1 MKITVLKNDIL
12 KGVSKVITA
21 VNPRNTLPILANI
34 LIETLDKDTLKI
46 VGTDLEIGIISSV
59 KADITEKGDITV
71 PAKKFMDIVKEA
83 PEEDIEIH
91 VTKNNSITIKSG
103 KAFFKLMGLPKD
115 DFPKFSEV
123 DLKEAIEIEK
133 GVLKECVDLVSFAI
147 STDETRYVLNGALV
161 IVKEKQ
167 IKMIS
172 TDGRRLAIIEKPL
185 DIKAKTEFEVIIPT
199 KTLHE
204 ISKNIQDEEGT
215 VFVVEQGNQM
225 FFKIEETTIISRL
238 IEGHFP
244 NYEQVIPSEER
255 IKATID
261 REKFLATIRRVS
273 LLTSLESQAIK
284 VDLLK
289 NNKMLLSSR
298 SPNLGESKE
307 EIELELQQGEE
318 ITIGFNPQYLIDVLK
333 HLTIKT
339 VVLTLNSPEKPG
351 VISGKDGYTYIIM
364 PMQIG

>member
-1 MKITVLKNDIL
+1 MKITVLKSDIL
-12 KGVSKVITA
+12 KGVGKVITA
-21 VNPRNTLPILANI
+21 VNPRNTLPILSNI
-34 LIETLDKDTLKI
+34 LLETIDTDTIKI

-59 KADITEKGDITV
+59 KADISEKGEITI
-71 PAKKFMDIVKEA
+71 PAKKFMDIIKES
-83 PEEDIEIH
+83 PEEEIDIQ

-115 DFPKFSEV
+115 DFPKFSEI
-123 DLKEAIEIEK
+123 DLSNAVEIEK
-133 GVLKECVDLVSFAI
+133 AVLKECVDLVSFAI

-161 IVKEKQ
+161 IIKDKK

-172 TDGRRLAIIEKPL
+172 TDGRRLAIVEKPL
-185 DIKAKTEFEVIIPT
+185 DIKPKADFEVIVPT

-204 ISKNIQDEEGT
+204 ISKNIQEEEGT
-215 VFVVEQGNQM
+215 VTVVEIGNQI
-225 FFKIEETTIISRL
+225 FFKIDETTIISRL

-261 REKFLATIRRVS
+261 REKLLATIRRVS

-289 NNKMLLSSR
+289 NNKMILSSR

-307 EIELELQQGEE
+307 EIELELQQGED
-318 ITIGFNPQYLIDVLK
+318 ITMGFNPLYLIDVLK
-333 HLTIKT
+333 HLDIKS
-339 VVLTLNSPEKPG
+339 VELTLNSPEKPG
-351 VISGKDGYTYIIM
+351 VISGKEGYTYIIM